1 MPRVLLRKKLVV
13 RILYI
18 ILLDV
23 CILMVWLDK

>member
-1 MPRVLLRKKLVV
+1 MPWVLLRKKLVV

-23 CILMVWLDK
+23 CILMVWLNK

>member
-1 MPRVLLRKKLVV
+1 MPWVLLRKKLVV